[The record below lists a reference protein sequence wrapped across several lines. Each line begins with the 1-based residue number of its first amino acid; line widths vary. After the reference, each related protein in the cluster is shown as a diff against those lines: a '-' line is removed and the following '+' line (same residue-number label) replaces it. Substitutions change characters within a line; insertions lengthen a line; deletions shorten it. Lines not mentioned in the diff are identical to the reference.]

1 LRYSDLIN
9 LRSLPKPDVL
19 MSRISYH
26 RKLAIAGVVLL
37 PVFAGGF
44 LLQSRVTRGGA
55 QLLDQ
60 VLGLVSDRFVDTLDT
75 ATLYEKA
82 ARGLVK
88 ELNDPYS
95 ELLAPKDLKAFT
107 TQTGGRY
114 GGIGMQ
120 IEPQQNQ
127 IVISKV
133 FPNTPAEAAGV
144 REGDRI
150 IQVDTLTTRGWN
162 TQQVSDYLTGTPGTK
177 VNVKFARPGVASPI
191 DLRFTR
197 AVIHV
202 PAVRYAISFGA
213 AGSKVGYV
221 PLDRFNETAAEE
233 VRDAVNSLQK
243 EGVRGIILD
252 FRGNPGGILE
262 QSLAI
267 SNLFLKNGQ
276 EIASVR
282 SRSGESQGYTARGNP
297 VLPTTPL
304 VVLTDEYTASA
315 SEIVAGALQDHDRA
329 LIVGQTSFG
338 KGLVQSVFNLDGG
351 YALKLTTAKWYTP
364 SGRSIQKERKFEN
377 GRFVETPTDTNETD
391 VTKKNRP
398 AFRSDAGRVV
408 YGGGGVA
415 PDVIVADDTLSSAEQ
430 RLAKA
435 LAAKQQEVYTTIY
448 DYSLELSKQVS
459 KDFVVSPTWR
469 GEFLRRVEAKGVTVD
484 HKDYDASGRYIDRLL
499 EQRVTRF
506 AFGDSVA
513 KKRDL
518 VFDAPLRKAIDL
530 LDRGQTQKDLF
541 AIAVAEA
548 AHAPQMP
555 PKKQ

>member
-1 LRYSDLIN
+1 
-9 LRSLPKPDVL
+9 
-19 MSRISYH
+19 MSRISRY
-26 RKLAIAGVVLL
+26 RTLAIAGVVLL
-37 PVFAGGF
+37 PAFAGGF
-44 LLQSRVTRGGA
+44 LLQSRATRGGA

-75 ATLYEKA
+75 AALYEKA

-202 PAVRYAISFGA
+202 PAVRYAVAFGA
-213 AGSKVGYV
+213 GTSKVGYV
-221 PLDRFNETAAEE
+221 PLDRFNETAADE
-233 VRDAVNSLQK
+233 VRDAVMSLQK
-243 EGVRGIILD
+243 EGVRGIVLD

-282 SRSGESQGYTARGNP
+282 SRSGDSQGYTARGNP

-391 VTKKNRP
+391 ASKKNRP

-448 DYSLELSKQVS
+448 DYSLELSKQIP
-459 KDFVVSPTWR
+459 KDFVVSPAWR
-469 GEFLRRVEAKGVTVD
+469 AEFLRRIEAKGVTVD
-484 HKDYDASGRYIDRLL
+484 HSDYEASSRYIDRLL
-499 EQRVTRF
+499 DQRVARF

-548 AHAPQMP
+548 ARTPQMP
-555 PKKQ
+555 AKKQ